1 MIKWMYQKGAKS
13 MSFFTNPSQQMTLDD
28 STYHLTKREQKALE
42 KSWAKPFAEELFPMI
57 DEEPFRVLY
66 CEDNGAPNT
75 PANIIVGACIIKEL
89 LDLSDDEVVEG
100 LMLDIRLQYA
110 LHTTSFE
117 EQPLSDKSMSRFRKR
132 CYDYCE
138 KTGIDL
144 IHNCIVSL
152 ASEIARVMKIT
163 GRIRRMD
170 SMMIDSNI
178 KKLSRLELIYT
189 CISNL
194 VKRISKES
202 IAEIPEDLKHYAMP
216 NDYNQV
222 FYYAK
227 SSSYAEKCLALLND
241 ADTLSRLSKGICE
254 DWEEY
259 ILFKRCMDE
268 QTIVDDGMRRL
279 ATHEDGTMHSSML
292 QTPSDPDATFRSK
305 AGEEHRGYVANL
317 EESVGENGSVITDYQ
332 FEQNTYSDS
341 QFLHDSLEKMDAQ
354 EETVVLATDGA
365 YPTPANQKLA
375 ETKNV
380 QIVSTNMTGRK
391 ANDICADFV
400 MNKEKTAVIQ
410 CPAGMKPISCTDP
423 YANGQM
429 RATFPAAC
437 CQSCPCKDKCIAK
450 IGKRVSSVVISA
462 SSINRARTQRHTQ
475 GEEGKNYAK
484 FRNGVETLPSILR
497 RKYHADNLPRG
508 KAHGGLFFGFKV
520 GALNFKKLFTYR
532 TGSGKYAQNPVIA

>member
-1 MIKWMYQKGAKS
+1 
-13 MSFFTNPSQQMTLDD
+13 MSFFTNPSQQLTLDD
-28 STYHLTKREQKALE
+28 STYHLTAREQKALE
-42 KSWAKPFAEELFPMI
+42 TSWAKPFAEEVFPMI

-75 PANIIVGACIIKEL
+75 PVNIIVGASIIKEL

-117 EQPLSDKSMSRFRKR
+117 EQPLSDKSLSRFRKR
-132 CYDYCE
+132 CYDYYE
-138 KTGIDL
+138 KTGVDL

-163 GRIRRMD
+163 GRTRRMD

-178 KKLSRLELIYT
+178 RKLSRLELIYT
-189 CISNL
+189 CIANF
-194 VKRISKES
+194 VKRLSKEGG
-202 IAEIPEDLKHYAMP
+202 ITIPEELAHYAAP
-216 NDYNQV
+216 NDFNQV

-227 SSSYAEKCLALLND
+227 SSSYAEKCLTLLRDAEALSELVKDNC
-241 ADTLSRLSKGICE
+241 T

-259 ILFKRCMDE
+259 ILFKRCIDE
-268 QTIVDDGMRRL
+268 QTIVDEGTRRL
-279 ATHEDGTMHSSML
+279 ATHEDGTMHSSIL
-292 QTPSDPDATFRSK
+292 QNPSDPDATFRSK

-341 QFLHDSLEKMDAQ
+341 QFLHDSLEKMDTQ
-354 EETVVLATDGA
+354 EETVMLATDGA
-365 YPTPANQKLA
+365 YPTTENQKLA
-375 ETKNV
+375 ESKNV

-391 ANDICADFV
+391 ANDICGDFV
-400 MNKEKTAVIQ
+400 MNKENTAIIQ
-410 CPAGMKPISCTDP
+410 CPAGLEPISCAGP

-429 RATFPAAC
+429 RATFPSTC
-437 CQSCPCKDKCIAK
+437 CHNCPYRDRCIAK
-450 IGKRVSSVVISA
+450 IGKRVSSVTISA
-462 SSINRARTQRHTQ
+462 SSIKRAQTQRHTQ
-475 GEEGKNYAK
+475 GVEGKNFAK

-497 RKYHADNLPRG
+497 RIYHADNLPRG
-508 KAHGGLFFGFKV
+508 KTHVGLFFGFKV
-520 GALNFKKLFTYR
+520 GALNFKKLVTYL
-532 TGSGKYAQNPVIA
+532 TGSGRYAPNPVIA